1 MSHAKIKV
9 ALAALLACS
18 AFSASAASPFSDVDH
33 NDWSY
38 KAVAELSEQGVVDGY
53 PDGSFKGN
61 KEISRFE
68 TAQIVAR
75 LLAKENS
82 LNNEQKASV
91 HKLANAYSDELKQLG
106 VRVDNV
112 EKKLGKTALITEIR
126 VSGMNRYDNVF
137 KDTKKSHYEF
147 GARVGFNTIT
157 KVNPRTT
164 VYGQL
169 ETYMSLNGQPM
180 YDVNADQHEDSKLHL
195 GRLFVTHQF
204 GKEETDPRS
213 PMGPMSNII
222 GIGQFPVT
230 MGVTGYTYKGN
241 FKGAFIQFGDANKG
255 GHLRLAYG
263 RATDINYDYT
273 APMQR
278 GIKGLSTSFAEA
290 AVKVGTQ
297 LADRKK
303 QLEGIVQANE
313 SPEKVA
319 AAKAGLAILAKK
331 AEESQKAIAD
341 FDAKIDQNTDIYY
354 PLKDKNVMM
363 KDGEDADVPAAY
375 ASYIYK
381 KPGKYEVHAYALKA
395 VGPVSNIVQAYGT
408 ALSYNV
414 TDKLNLHGEYVK
426 NSVKLPLNNE
436 RPSSYTVGFTYGN
449 ASVLKPKSYSFGLDY
464 IHSQAGTYFGGSS
477 SDIADQYMAHVY
489 KDWVPTLTASEKP
502 ENHYKNMPAYFADS
516 FDNKLLGKNA
526 KVGGAKFFLAK
537 AQYVPIKGLIL
548 EASYGFNA
556 TDMGGR
562 QMDNIFRIQATAYIK

>member
-278 GIKGLSTSFAEA
+278 GIPNFEKTLNEIKGDSKSTPIAKNVA
-290 AVKVGTQ
+290 QKYQ
-297 LADRKK
+297 
-303 QLEGIVQANE
+303 QAID
-313 SPEKVA
+313 
-319 AAKAGLAILAKK
+319 AIKRLNPNN
-331 AEESQKAIAD
+331 
-341 FDAKIDQNTDIYY
+341 NTLY
-354 PLKDKNVMM
+354 PLAPKVMM

-395 VGPVSNIVQAYGT
+395 IGPVSNIVQAYGT

-426 NSVKLPLNNE
+426 NSVKLPLNDE

-489 KDWVPTLTASEKP
+489 KDWIPACAKTSLGK
-502 ENHYKNMPAYFADS
+502 MPAYFADK
-516 FDNKLLGKNA
+516 FDNQIKATTPEELA
-526 KVGGAKFFLAK
+526 KAIATPSGGAKFFLAK

-556 TDMGGR
+556 TDMGGK

>member
-38 KAVAELSEQGVVDGY
+38 KAVAELSKQGVIDGY

-126 VSGMNRYDNVF
+126 VSGMNRYDNIF

-278 GIKGLSTSFAEA
+278 GIHNFDKTLAEIEKNSESRKDIKGP
-290 AVKVGTQ
+290 
-297 LADRKK
+297 LALK
-303 QLEGIVQANE
+303 
-313 SPEKVA
+313 
-319 AAKAGLAILAKK
+319 AKDEAKK
-331 AEESQKAIAD
+331 ALINAVKAG
-341 FDAKIDQNTDIYY
+341 KGTLY
-354 PLKDKNVMM
+354 PLAPKVMM

-426 NSVKLPLNNE
+426 NSVKLPLNDE
-436 RPSSYTVGFTYGN
+436 SPSSYTVGFTYGN

-489 KDWVPTLTASEKP
+489 KDWTPAYASTSLGK
-502 ENHYKNMPAYFADS
+502 MPAYFADK
-516 FDNKLLGKNA
+516 FDNQLKA
-526 KVGGAKFFLAK
+526 KTIEEIVKAKTTPSGGAKFFLAK

-556 TDMGGR
+556 TDMGGK

>member
-9 ALAALLACS
+9 ALAAFLACS

-82 LNNEQKASV
+82 LNNEQKASI

-241 FKGAFIQFGDANKG
+241 FKGAFIQFGDANIG

-278 GIKGLSTSFAEA
+278 GIHNFDKTLAEIEANPKSRADIKGPRALQAKADAKEA
-290 AVKVGTQ
+290 LINAVKAGKGT
-297 LADRKK
+297 L
-303 QLEGIVQANE
+303 
-313 SPEKVA
+313 
-319 AAKAGLAILAKK
+319 
-331 AEESQKAIAD
+331 
-341 FDAKIDQNTDIYY
+341 Y
-354 PLKDKNVMM
+354 PLAPKVMM

-395 VGPVSNIVQAYGT
+395 VGPVSNIVHAYGT

-426 NSVKLPLNNE
+426 NSVKLPLNDE
-436 RPSSYTVGFTYGN
+436 RPSSYIVGFTYGK

-489 KDWVPTLTASEKP
+489 KDWKP
-502 ENHYKNMPAYFADS
+502 EYASTSLGKMPAYFADK
-516 FDNKLLGKNA
+516 FDNQLKA
-526 KVGGAKFFLAK
+526 KTIEEIVKAKTTPSGGAKFFLAK

>member
-38 KAVAELSEQGVVDGY
+38 KAVAELSAQGVVDGY

-204 GKEETDPRS
+204 GKQETDPRS

-278 GIKGLSTSFAEA
+278 GIPNFEKTLNEIKGDSKSTPIAKNVA
-290 AVKVGTQ
+290 QKYQ
-297 LADRKK
+297 
-303 QLEGIVQANE
+303 QAID
-313 SPEKVA
+313 
-319 AAKAGLAILAKK
+319 AIKRLNPNN
-331 AEESQKAIAD
+331 
-341 FDAKIDQNTDIYY
+341 NTLY
-354 PLKDKNVMM
+354 PLAPKVMM

-426 NSVKLPLNNE
+426 NSVKLPLNDE

-489 KDWVPTLTASEKP
+489 KDWKP
-502 ENHYKNMPAYFADS
+502 ECASASLGKMPAYFADK
-516 FDNKLLGKNA
+516 FDNQIKA
-526 KVGGAKFFLAK
+526 KTLEEFNKAKATPSGGAKFFLAK

-556 TDMGGR
+556 TDMGGK

>member
-38 KAVAELSEQGVVDGY
+38 KAVAELSEQGVIDGY
-53 PDGSFKGN
+53 PDSSFKGN

-278 GIKGLSTSFAEA
+278 GIHNFDKTLAEINNNHDALAGIKGFAANNAKNKAKEA
-290 AVKVGTQ
+290 LINAVKAGKGT
-297 LADRKK
+297 L
-303 QLEGIVQANE
+303 
-313 SPEKVA
+313 
-319 AAKAGLAILAKK
+319 
-331 AEESQKAIAD
+331 
-341 FDAKIDQNTDIYY
+341 Y
-354 PLKDKNVMM
+354 PLAPKVMM

-426 NSVKLPLNNE
+426 NSVKLPLNDE
-436 RPSSYTVGFTYGN
+436 KPSSYTVGFTYGN

-489 KDWVPTLTASEKP
+489 KDWIPAYAKTSLGK
-502 ENHYKNMPAYFADS
+502 MPAYFADK
-516 FDNKLLGKNA
+516 FDNQLKA
-526 KVGGAKFFLAK
+526 KTIEEIVKAKATPSGGAKFFLAK

-556 TDMGGR
+556 TDMGGK

>member
-38 KAVAELSEQGVVDGY
+38 KAVAELSAQGVVDGY

-137 KDTKKSHYEF
+137 KDKKKSHYEF

-278 GIKGLSTSFAEA
+278 GIPNFENTLNEIKYKSIKGLPRDVSL
-290 AVKVGTQ
+290 K
-297 LADRKK
+297 
-303 QLEGIVQANE
+303 
-313 SPEKVA
+313 
-319 AAKAGLAILAKK
+319 KAGEASKLVIKDKTL
-331 AEESQKAIAD
+331 
-341 FDAKIDQNTDIYY
+341 Y
-354 PLKDKNVMM
+354 PLAPKVMM

-426 NSVKLPLNNE
+426 NSVKLPLNEE
-436 RPSSYTVGFTYGN
+436 RPSSYTVGFTYGK

-489 KDWVPTLTASEKP
+489 KDWVPALTDSKKP
-502 ENHYKNMPAYFADS
+502 ENHYKNMPAYFADK
-516 FDNKLLGKNA
+516 FDNKIKA
-526 KVGGAKFFLAK
+526 KTLEEFNKAKATPSGGAKFFLAK

-556 TDMGGR
+556 TDMGGK

>member
-1 MSHAKIKV
+1 MSYAKIKV

-38 KAVAELSEQGVVDGY
+38 KAVAELSAQGVVDGY

-112 EKKLGKTALITEIR
+112 EKKLGKTALITEIH

-213 PMGPMSNII
+213 PMGPTSNII

-255 GHLRLAYG
+255 GHLRIAYG

-278 GIKGLSTSFAEA
+278 GIPNFEKTLNEINTNPKSTPIAKNVA
-290 AVKVGTQ
+290 QKHQ
-297 LADRKK
+297 
-303 QLEGIVQANE
+303 QAID
-313 SPEKVA
+313 
-319 AAKAGLAILAKK
+319 AIKRLNPNN
-331 AEESQKAIAD
+331 
-341 FDAKIDQNTDIYY
+341 NTLY
-354 PLKDKNVMM
+354 PLAPKVMM
-363 KDGEDADVPAAY
+363 KQGEDADVPAAY

-426 NSVKLPLNNE
+426 NSVKLPLNGE
-436 RPSSYTVGFTYGN
+436 RPSSYTVGFTYGK
-449 ASVLKPKSYSFGLDY
+449 ASVLKPKSYSFGIDY

-489 KDWVPTLTASEKP
+489 KNWTPAYASTSLGK
-502 ENHYKNMPAYFADS
+502 MPAYFADK
-516 FDNKLLGKNA
+516 FDNQIKA
-526 KVGGAKFFLAK
+526 KTIEEIVKAKTTPVGGAKFFLAK

-556 TDMGGR
+556 TDMGGK

>member
-126 VSGMNRYDNVF
+126 VSGMNRYDNIF

-204 GKEETDPRS
+204 GKEKTDPRS

-278 GIKGLSTSFAEA
+278 GIHNFDKTLAEINNSHDALAGIKGFAATNAKNKAKEA
-290 AVKVGTQ
+290 LINAVKEGKGT
-297 LADRKK
+297 L
-303 QLEGIVQANE
+303 
-313 SPEKVA
+313 
-319 AAKAGLAILAKK
+319 
-331 AEESQKAIAD
+331 
-341 FDAKIDQNTDIYY
+341 Y
-354 PLKDKNVMM
+354 PLAPKVMM

-381 KPGKYEVHAYALKA
+381 KPGKYEIHAYALKA

-426 NSVKLPLNNE
+426 NSVKLPLNDE
-436 RPSSYTVGFTYGN
+436 KPSSYTVGFTYGN

-489 KDWVPTLTASEKP
+489 KDWIPAYAKTSLGK
-502 ENHYKNMPAYFADS
+502 MPAYFADK
-516 FDNKLLGKNA
+516 FDNQLKA
-526 KVGGAKFFLAK
+526 KTIEEIVKAKATPSGGAKFFLAK

-556 TDMGGR
+556 TDMGGK

>member
-38 KAVAELSEQGVVDGY
+38 KAVAELSAQGVVDGY

-112 EKKLGKTALITEIR
+112 EKKLGKTDLITEIR

-204 GKEETDPRS
+204 GKQETDPRS

-278 GIKGLSTSFAEA
+278 GIHNFDKTLAEINNSHDALAGIKGFAATNAKNKAKEA
-290 AVKVGTQ
+290 LINAVKEGKGT
-297 LADRKK
+297 L
-303 QLEGIVQANE
+303 
-313 SPEKVA
+313 
-319 AAKAGLAILAKK
+319 
-331 AEESQKAIAD
+331 
-341 FDAKIDQNTDIYY
+341 Y
-354 PLKDKNVMM
+354 PLAPKVMM

-381 KPGKYEVHAYALKA
+381 KPGKYEIHAYALKA

-426 NSVKLPLNNE
+426 NSVKLPLNDE

-489 KDWVPTLTASEKP
+489 KDWIPAYAKTSLGK
-502 ENHYKNMPAYFADS
+502 MPAYFADK
-516 FDNKLLGKNA
+516 FDNQLKA
-526 KVGGAKFFLAK
+526 KTIEDIVKAKTTPSGGAKFFLAK

-556 TDMGGR
+556 TDMGGK

>member
-126 VSGMNRYDNVF
+126 VSGMNRYDNIF

-278 GIKGLSTSFAEA
+278 GIHNFGEALAEIEANPESRKGIKGFAATNAKAKAKEA
-290 AVKVGTQ
+290 LINAVKAGKGT
-297 LADRKK
+297 L
-303 QLEGIVQANE
+303 
-313 SPEKVA
+313 
-319 AAKAGLAILAKK
+319 
-331 AEESQKAIAD
+331 
-341 FDAKIDQNTDIYY
+341 Y
-354 PLKDKNVMM
+354 PLAPKVMM

-426 NSVKLPLNNE
+426 NSVKLPLNDE
-436 RPSSYTVGFTYGN
+436 KPSSYTVGFTYGN

-489 KDWVPTLTASEKP
+489 KDWIPAYAKTSLGK
-502 ENHYKNMPAYFADS
+502 MPAYFADK
-516 FDNKLLGKNA
+516 FDNQLKA
-526 KVGGAKFFLAK
+526 KTIEEIVKAKTTPSGGAKFFLAK

-556 TDMGGR
+556 TDMGGK

>member
-278 GIKGLSTSFAEA
+278 GIHNFGEALAEIEANPESRKGIKGFAATNVKAKAKEA
-290 AVKVGTQ
+290 LINAVKAGKGT
-297 LADRKK
+297 L
-303 QLEGIVQANE
+303 
-313 SPEKVA
+313 
-319 AAKAGLAILAKK
+319 
-331 AEESQKAIAD
+331 
-341 FDAKIDQNTDIYY
+341 Y
-354 PLKDKNVMM
+354 PLAPKVMM

-426 NSVKLPLNNE
+426 NSVKLPLNDE

-489 KDWVPTLTASEKP
+489 KDWTPAYAKTSLGK
-502 ENHYKNMPAYFADS
+502 MPAYFADK
-516 FDNKLLGKNA
+516 FDNQIKA
-526 KVGGAKFFLAK
+526 KTIEDIVKAKTTPSGGAKFFLAK

-556 TDMGGR
+556 TDMGGK

>member
-278 GIKGLSTSFAEA
+278 GIPNFEKTLNEIKGDSKSTPIAKNVA
-290 AVKVGTQ
+290 QKYQ
-297 LADRKK
+297 
-303 QLEGIVQANE
+303 QAID
-313 SPEKVA
+313 
-319 AAKAGLAILAKK
+319 AIKRLNPNN
-331 AEESQKAIAD
+331 
-341 FDAKIDQNTDIYY
+341 NTLY
-354 PLKDKNVMM
+354 PLAPKVMM

-381 KPGKYEVHAYALKA
+381 KPGKYEIHAYALKA

-426 NSVKLPLNNE
+426 NSVKLPLNDE

-449 ASVLKPKSYSFGLDY
+449 ASVLKPKSYSFGIDY

-489 KDWVPTLTASEKP
+489 KDWTPASTSTSLGK
-502 ENHYKNMPAYFADS
+502 MPAYFADK
-516 FDNKLLGKNA
+516 FDNQIKATTPEEIVKA
-526 KVGGAKFFLAK
+526 IATPSGGAKFFLAK

>member
-1 MSHAKIKV
+1 
-9 ALAALLACS
+9 
-18 AFSASAASPFSDVDH
+18 
-33 NDWSY
+33 
-38 KAVAELSEQGVVDGY
+38 
-53 PDGSFKGN
+53 
-61 KEISRFE
+61 
-68 TAQIVAR
+68 
-75 LLAKENS
+75 
-82 LNNEQKASV
+82 
-91 HKLANAYSDELKQLG
+91 
-106 VRVDNV
+106 
-112 EKKLGKTALITEIR
+112 
-126 VSGMNRYDNVF
+126 
-137 KDTKKSHYEF
+137 
-147 GARVGFNTIT
+147 
-157 KVNPRTT
+157 
-164 VYGQL
+164 
-169 ETYMSLNGQPM
+169 MSLNGQPM

-278 GIKGLSTSFAEA
+278 GIHNFDKTLDEISDPKFMKGSPGDVILKKVREA
-290 AVKVGTQ
+290 NK
-297 LADRKK
+297 
-303 QLEGIVQANE
+303 I
-313 SPEKVA
+313 
-319 AAKAGLAILAKK
+319 KK
-331 AEESQKAIAD
+331 AIVNGT
-341 FDAKIDQNTDIYY
+341 FY
-354 PLKDKNVMM
+354 PLAPKVMM

-426 NSVKLPLNNE
+426 NSVKLPLNDE

-489 KDWVPTLTASEKP
+489 KDWVPALTDSKKP
-502 ENHYKNMPAYFADS
+502 ENHYKNMPAYFADKL
-516 FDNKLLGKNA
+516 DNKIKA
-526 KVGGAKFFLAK
+526 KTMEELDKAIATPSGGAKFFLAK

-556 TDMGGR
+556 TDMGGK

>member
-38 KAVAELSEQGVVDGY
+38 KAVAELSAQGVVDGY

-278 GIKGLSTSFAEA
+278 GIHNFENTLNEIEYKSIKGLPKDVSL
-290 AVKVGTQ
+290 K
-297 LADRKK
+297 
-303 QLEGIVQANE
+303 
-313 SPEKVA
+313 
-319 AAKAGLAILAKK
+319 KAGEANKIKK
-331 AEESQKAIAD
+331 AIVNGT
-341 FDAKIDQNTDIYY
+341 FY
-354 PLKDKNVMM
+354 PLAPKVMM

-381 KPGKYEVHAYALKA
+381 KPGKYEIHAYALKA

-426 NSVKLPLNNE
+426 NSVKLPLNDE

-489 KDWVPTLTASEKP
+489 KDWTPAHASTSLGK
-502 ENHYKNMPAYFADS
+502 MPAYFADK
-516 FDNKLLGKNA
+516 FDNKIKA
-526 KVGGAKFFLAK
+526 KTLDEFNKAEATPSGGAKFFLAK

-556 TDMGGR
+556 TDMGGK

>member
-38 KAVAELSEQGVVDGY
+38 KAVAELSSQGVVDGY

-137 KDTKKSHYEF
+137 KSTKKSHYEF

-213 PMGPMSNII
+213 PMGPTSNII

-278 GIKGLSTSFAEA
+278 GIHNFENTLNEIEYKSIKGLPKDVSL
-290 AVKVGTQ
+290 K
-297 LADRKK
+297 
-303 QLEGIVQANE
+303 
-313 SPEKVA
+313 
-319 AAKAGLAILAKK
+319 KAGEANKIKK
-331 AEESQKAIAD
+331 AIVNGT
-341 FDAKIDQNTDIYY
+341 FY
-354 PLKDKNVMM
+354 PLAPKVMM

-381 KPGKYEVHAYALKA
+381 KPGKYEIHAYALKA

-426 NSVKLPLNNE
+426 NSVKLPLNDE

-489 KDWVPTLTASEKP
+489 KDWTPAHASTSLGK
-502 ENHYKNMPAYFADS
+502 MPAYFADK
-516 FDNKLLGKNA
+516 FDNKIKA
-526 KVGGAKFFLAK
+526 KTLDEFNKAEATPSGGAKFFLAK

-556 TDMGGR
+556 TDMGGK

>member
-137 KDTKKSHYEF
+137 KSTKKSHYEF

-278 GIKGLSTSFAEA
+278 GIHNFDKTLAEIEKNSESRKDIKGPRALQAKADAKEA
-290 AVKVGTQ
+290 LINAVKAGKGT
-297 LADRKK
+297 L
-303 QLEGIVQANE
+303 
-313 SPEKVA
+313 
-319 AAKAGLAILAKK
+319 
-331 AEESQKAIAD
+331 
-341 FDAKIDQNTDIYY
+341 Y
-354 PLKDKNVMM
+354 PLAPKVMM

-381 KPGKYEVHAYALKA
+381 KPGKYEIHAYALKA

-426 NSVKLPLNNE
+426 NSVKLPLNDE

-489 KDWVPTLTASEKP
+489 KDWTPAYAKTSLGK
-502 ENHYKNMPAYFADS
+502 MPAYFADK
-516 FDNKLLGKNA
+516 FDNQIKA
-526 KVGGAKFFLAK
+526 KTIEEIVKAKTTPSGGAKFFLAK

-556 TDMGGR
+556 TDMGGK

>member
-278 GIKGLSTSFAEA
+278 GIHNFGEALAEIEANPESRKGIKGFAATNAKAKAKEA
-290 AVKVGTQ
+290 LINAVKAGKGT
-297 LADRKK
+297 L
-303 QLEGIVQANE
+303 
-313 SPEKVA
+313 
-319 AAKAGLAILAKK
+319 
-331 AEESQKAIAD
+331 
-341 FDAKIDQNTDIYY
+341 Y
-354 PLKDKNVMM
+354 PLAPKVMM

-414 TDKLNLHGEYVK
+414 TNKLNLHGEYVK
-426 NSVKLPLNNE
+426 NSVKLPLNDE

-489 KDWVPTLTASEKP
+489 KDWTPAYAKTSLGK
-502 ENHYKNMPAYFADS
+502 MPAYFADK
-516 FDNKLLGKNA
+516 FDNQIKA
-526 KVGGAKFFLAK
+526 KTIEEIVKAKTTPSGGAKFFLAK

-556 TDMGGR
+556 TDMGGK

>member
-38 KAVAELSEQGVVDGY
+38 KAVAELSKQGVIDGY

-126 VSGMNRYDNVF
+126 VSGMNRYDNIF
-137 KDTKKSHYEF
+137 KDKKKSHYEF

-278 GIKGLSTSFAEA
+278 GIHNFDKTLAEIEKNSESRKDIKGP
-290 AVKVGTQ
+290 
-297 LADRKK
+297 LALK
-303 QLEGIVQANE
+303 
-313 SPEKVA
+313 
-319 AAKAGLAILAKK
+319 AKDEAKK
-331 AEESQKAIAD
+331 ALINAVKAG
-341 FDAKIDQNTDIYY
+341 KGTLY
-354 PLKDKNVMM
+354 PLAPKVMM

-426 NSVKLPLNNE
+426 NSVKLPLNDE
-436 RPSSYTVGFTYGN
+436 RPSSYIVGFTYGK

-489 KDWVPTLTASEKP
+489 KDWKP
-502 ENHYKNMPAYFADS
+502 EYASTSLGKMPAYFADK
-516 FDNKLLGKNA
+516 FDNQLKA
-526 KVGGAKFFLAK
+526 KTIEEIVKAKTTPSGGAKFFLAK

>member
-126 VSGMNRYDNVF
+126 VSGMNRYDNIF

-204 GKEETDPRS
+204 GKQETDPRS

-278 GIKGLSTSFAEA
+278 GIPNFEKTLNEIKGDSKSTPIAKNVA
-290 AVKVGTQ
+290 QKYQ
-297 LADRKK
+297 
-303 QLEGIVQANE
+303 QAID
-313 SPEKVA
+313 
-319 AAKAGLAILAKK
+319 AIKRLNPNN
-331 AEESQKAIAD
+331 
-341 FDAKIDQNTDIYY
+341 NTLY
-354 PLKDKNVMM
+354 PLAPKVMM

-426 NSVKLPLNNE
+426 NSVKLPLNDE
-436 RPSSYTVGFTYGN
+436 RPSSYTVGFTYGK
-449 ASVLKPKSYSFGLDY
+449 ASVLKPKSYSFGIDY

-489 KDWVPTLTASEKP
+489 KDWTPASTSTSLGK
-502 ENHYKNMPAYFADS
+502 MPAYFADK
-516 FDNKLLGKNA
+516 FDNQIKATTPEEIVKA
-526 KVGGAKFFLAK
+526 IATPSGGAKFFLAK

>member
-278 GIKGLSTSFAEA
+278 GIHNFGEALAEIEANPESRKGIKGFAATNAKAKAKEA
-290 AVKVGTQ
+290 LINAVKAGKGT
-297 LADRKK
+297 L
-303 QLEGIVQANE
+303 
-313 SPEKVA
+313 
-319 AAKAGLAILAKK
+319 
-331 AEESQKAIAD
+331 
-341 FDAKIDQNTDIYY
+341 Y
-354 PLKDKNVMM
+354 PLAPKVMM

-426 NSVKLPLNNE
+426 NSVKLPLNDE
-436 RPSSYTVGFTYGN
+436 KPSSYTVGFTYGN

-489 KDWVPTLTASEKP
+489 KDWIPAYAKTSLGK
-502 ENHYKNMPAYFADS
+502 MPAYFADK
-516 FDNKLLGKNA
+516 FDNQLKA
-526 KVGGAKFFLAK
+526 KTIEEIVKAKTTPSGGAKFFLAK

-556 TDMGGR
+556 TDMGGK

>member
-126 VSGMNRYDNVF
+126 VSGMNRYDNIF
-137 KDTKKSHYEF
+137 KDKKKSHYEF

-278 GIKGLSTSFAEA
+278 GIHNFDKTLAEIEKNSESQKDIKGP
-290 AVKVGTQ
+290 
-297 LADRKK
+297 LALK
-303 QLEGIVQANE
+303 
-313 SPEKVA
+313 
-319 AAKAGLAILAKK
+319 AKDEAKK
-331 AEESQKAIAD
+331 ALINAVKAG
-341 FDAKIDQNTDIYY
+341 KGTLY
-354 PLKDKNVMM
+354 PLAPKVMM

-426 NSVKLPLNNE
+426 NSVKLPLNDE
-436 RPSSYTVGFTYGN
+436 RPSSYIVGFTYGK

-489 KDWVPTLTASEKP
+489 KDWKP
-502 ENHYKNMPAYFADS
+502 EYASTSLGKMPAYFADK
-516 FDNKLLGKNA
+516 FDNQLKA
-526 KVGGAKFFLAK
+526 KTIEEIVKAKTTPSGGAKFFLAK

-562 QMDNIFRIQATAYIK
+562 QMYNIFRIQATAYIK

>member
-1 MSHAKIKV
+1 MSHAKINV

-18 AFSASAASPFSDVDH
+18 AFSASAANPFSDVDH

-38 KAVAELSEQGVVDGY
+38 KAVAELSAQGVVDGY

-230 MGVTGYTYKGN
+230 MGVTGYTSKGN

-278 GIKGLSTSFAEA
+278 GIPNFEKTLNEIKGDSKSTPIAKNVA
-290 AVKVGTQ
+290 QKYQ
-297 LADRKK
+297 
-303 QLEGIVQANE
+303 QAID
-313 SPEKVA
+313 
-319 AAKAGLAILAKK
+319 AIKRLNPNN
-331 AEESQKAIAD
+331 
-341 FDAKIDQNTDIYY
+341 NTLY
-354 PLKDKNVMM
+354 PLAPKVMM

-426 NSVKLPLNNE
+426 NSVKLPLNDE
-436 RPSSYTVGFTYGN
+436 RPSSYTVGFTYGK
-449 ASVLKPKSYSFGLDY
+449 ASVLKPKSYSFGIDY

-489 KDWVPTLTASEKP
+489 KDWTPASTSTSLGK
-502 ENHYKNMPAYFADS
+502 MPAYFADK
-516 FDNKLLGKNA
+516 FDNQIKATTPEEIVKA
-526 KVGGAKFFLAK
+526 IATPSGGAKFFLAK

>member
-38 KAVAELSEQGVVDGY
+38 KAVAELSKQGVIDGY

-61 KEISRFE
+61 KEVSRFE

-126 VSGMNRYDNVF
+126 VSGMNRYDNIF

-278 GIKGLSTSFAEA
+278 GIHNFDKTLAEIEKNSESRKDIKGP
-290 AVKVGTQ
+290 
-297 LADRKK
+297 LALK
-303 QLEGIVQANE
+303 
-313 SPEKVA
+313 
-319 AAKAGLAILAKK
+319 AKDEAKK
-331 AEESQKAIAD
+331 ALINAVKAG
-341 FDAKIDQNTDIYY
+341 KGTLY
-354 PLKDKNVMM
+354 PLAPKVMM

-426 NSVKLPLNNE
+426 NSVKLPLNDE

-489 KDWVPTLTASEKP
+489 KDWTPAYASTSLGK
-502 ENHYKNMPAYFADS
+502 MPAYFADK
-516 FDNKLLGKNA
+516 FDNQLKA
-526 KVGGAKFFLAK
+526 KTIEEIVKAKTTPSGGAKFFLAK

-556 TDMGGR
+556 TDMGGK

>member
-9 ALAALLACS
+9 VLAALLACS

-278 GIKGLSTSFAEA
+278 GIPNFGKTLAEIEANHESRKGIKGVA
-290 AVKVGTQ
+290 AT
-297 LADRKK
+297 
-303 QLEGIVQANE
+303 
-313 SPEKVA
+313 
-319 AAKAGLAILAKK
+319 AAKAKAK
-331 AEESQKAIAD
+331 EELKNAVTAG
-341 FDAKIDQNTDIYY
+341 KGTLY
-354 PLKDKNVMM
+354 PLAPKVMM
-363 KDGEDADVPAAY
+363 KEGEDADVPAAY

-426 NSVKLPLNNE
+426 NSVKLPLNGE
-436 RPSSYTVGFTYGN
+436 RPSSYTVGFTYGK
-449 ASVLKPKSYSFGLDY
+449 ASVLKPKSYSFGIDY

-489 KDWVPTLTASEKP
+489 KDWTPAYAKTSLGK
-502 ENHYKNMPAYFADS
+502 MPAYFADK
-516 FDNKLLGKNA
+516 FDNQIKA
-526 KVGGAKFFLAK
+526 KTWEEIVKAKTTPVGGAKFFLAK

-556 TDMGGR
+556 TDMGGK

>member
-38 KAVAELSEQGVVDGY
+38 KAVAELSEQGVIDGY

-278 GIKGLSTSFAEA
+278 GIPNFGKTLAEIEANHESRKGIKGVA
-290 AVKVGTQ
+290 AT
-297 LADRKK
+297 
-303 QLEGIVQANE
+303 
-313 SPEKVA
+313 
-319 AAKAGLAILAKK
+319 AAKAKAK
-331 AEESQKAIAD
+331 EELKNAVTAG
-341 FDAKIDQNTDIYY
+341 KGTLY
-354 PLKDKNVMM
+354 PLAPKVMM
-363 KDGEDADVPAAY
+363 KEGEDADVPAAY

-426 NSVKLPLNNE
+426 NSVKLPLNGE
-436 RPSSYTVGFTYGN
+436 RPSSYTVGFTYGK
-449 ASVLKPKSYSFGLDY
+449 ASVLKPKSYSFGIDY

-489 KDWVPTLTASEKP
+489 KDWTPAYAKTSLGK
-502 ENHYKNMPAYFADS
+502 MPAYFADK
-516 FDNKLLGKNA
+516 FDNQIKA
-526 KVGGAKFFLAK
+526 KTWEEIVKAKTTPVGGAKFFLAK

-556 TDMGGR
+556 TDMGGK

>member
-9 ALAALLACS
+9 ALAAFLACS

-82 LNNEQKASV
+82 LNNEQKASI

-241 FKGAFIQFGDANKG
+241 FKGAFIQFGDANIG

-278 GIKGLSTSFAEA
+278 GIPNFEKTLNEIKGDSKSTPIAKNVA
-290 AVKVGTQ
+290 QKYQ
-297 LADRKK
+297 
-303 QLEGIVQANE
+303 QAID
-313 SPEKVA
+313 
-319 AAKAGLAILAKK
+319 AIKRLNPNN
-331 AEESQKAIAD
+331 
-341 FDAKIDQNTDIYY
+341 NTLY
-354 PLKDKNVMM
+354 PLAPKVMM

-426 NSVKLPLNNE
+426 NSVKLPLNDE

-489 KDWVPTLTASEKP
+489 KDWTPAYASTSLGK
-502 ENHYKNMPAYFADS
+502 MPAYFADK
-516 FDNKLLGKNA
+516 FDNQIKA
-526 KVGGAKFFLAK
+526 KTPEEIVKAKATPSGGAKFFLAK

-556 TDMGGR
+556 TDMGGK

>member
-213 PMGPMSNII
+213 PMGPTSNII

-278 GIKGLSTSFAEA
+278 GIPNFEDTLNEIKNEALKG
-290 AVKVGTQ
+290 
-297 LADRKK
+297 
-303 QLEGIVQANE
+303 
-313 SPEKVA
+313 SPIDV
-319 AAKAGLAILAKK
+319 ILKK
-331 AEESQKAIAD
+331 AREANKLVIKD
-341 FDAKIDQNTDIYY
+341 KTLY
-354 PLKDKNVMM
+354 PLGPKVMM

-395 VGPVSNIVQAYGT
+395 VGPVSNILQAYGT

-426 NSVKLPLNNE
+426 NSVKLPLNGE
-436 RPSSYTVGFTYGN
+436 RPSSYIVGFTYGK

-489 KDWVPTLTASEKP
+489 KDWVPALTDSKKP
-502 ENHYKNMPAYFADS
+502 ENHYKNMPAYFADKL
-516 FDNKLLGKNA
+516 DNKIKA
-526 KVGGAKFFLAK
+526 KTMEELDKAIATPSGGAKFFLAK

-556 TDMGGR
+556 TDMGGK

>member
-126 VSGMNRYDNVF
+126 VSGMNRYDNIF
-137 KDTKKSHYEF
+137 KDKKKSHYEF

-278 GIKGLSTSFAEA
+278 GIHNFDKTLAEINNSHDALAGIKGPRALQAKADAKEA
-290 AVKVGTQ
+290 LINAVKAGKGT
-297 LADRKK
+297 L
-303 QLEGIVQANE
+303 
-313 SPEKVA
+313 
-319 AAKAGLAILAKK
+319 
-331 AEESQKAIAD
+331 
-341 FDAKIDQNTDIYY
+341 Y
-354 PLKDKNVMM
+354 PLAPKVMM

-489 KDWVPTLTASEKP
+489 KDWTPAYASTSLGK
-502 ENHYKNMPAYFADS
+502 MPAYFADK
-516 FDNKLLGKNA
+516 FDNQLKA
-526 KVGGAKFFLAK
+526 KTIEEIVKAKTTPSGGAKFFLAK

-556 TDMGGR
+556 TDMGGK

>member
-278 GIKGLSTSFAEA
+278 GIPNFGKTLAEIEANHESRKGIKGVA
-290 AVKVGTQ
+290 AT
-297 LADRKK
+297 
-303 QLEGIVQANE
+303 
-313 SPEKVA
+313 
-319 AAKAGLAILAKK
+319 AAKAKAK
-331 AEESQKAIAD
+331 EELKNAVTAG
-341 FDAKIDQNTDIYY
+341 KGTLY
-354 PLKDKNVMM
+354 PLAPKVMM
-363 KDGEDADVPAAY
+363 KEGEDADVPAAY

-426 NSVKLPLNNE
+426 NSVKLPLNGE
-436 RPSSYTVGFTYGN
+436 RPSSYTVGFTYGK
-449 ASVLKPKSYSFGLDY
+449 ASVLKPKSYSFGIDY

-489 KDWVPTLTASEKP
+489 KDWTPAYAKTSLGK
-502 ENHYKNMPAYFADS
+502 MPAYFADK
-516 FDNKLLGKNA
+516 FDNQIKA
-526 KVGGAKFFLAK
+526 KTWEEIVKAKTTPVGGAKFFLAK

-556 TDMGGR
+556 TDMGGK

>member
-204 GKEETDPRS
+204 GKQETDPRS

-278 GIKGLSTSFAEA
+278 GIPNFEKTLNEIKGDSKSTPIAKNVA
-290 AVKVGTQ
+290 QKYQ
-297 LADRKK
+297 
-303 QLEGIVQANE
+303 QAID
-313 SPEKVA
+313 
-319 AAKAGLAILAKK
+319 AIKRLNPNN
-331 AEESQKAIAD
+331 
-341 FDAKIDQNTDIYY
+341 NTLY
-354 PLKDKNVMM
+354 PLAPKVMM

-426 NSVKLPLNNE
+426 NSVKLPLNGE
-436 RPSSYTVGFTYGN
+436 RPSSYTVGFTYGK
-449 ASVLKPKSYSFGLDY
+449 ASVLKPKSYSFGIDY

-489 KDWVPTLTASEKP
+489 KDWIPEHASTSLGK
-502 ENHYKNMPAYFADS
+502 MPAYFADK
-516 FDNKLLGKNA
+516 FDNQVKA
-526 KVGGAKFFLAK
+526 KSLAELNKAATTPVGGAKFFLAK

-556 TDMGGR
+556 TDMGGK

>member
-38 KAVAELSEQGVVDGY
+38 KAVAELSAQGVVDGY

-204 GKEETDPRS
+204 GKQETDPRS

-278 GIKGLSTSFAEA
+278 GIHNFDKTLDEISDPKFMKGSPGDVILKKVREA
-290 AVKVGTQ
+290 NK
-297 LADRKK
+297 
-303 QLEGIVQANE
+303 I
-313 SPEKVA
+313 
-319 AAKAGLAILAKK
+319 KK
-331 AEESQKAIAD
+331 AIVNGT
-341 FDAKIDQNTDIYY
+341 FY
-354 PLKDKNVMM
+354 PLAPKVMM

-426 NSVKLPLNNE
+426 NSVKLPLNDE

-489 KDWVPTLTASEKP
+489 KDWIPEHASTSLGK
-502 ENHYKNMPAYFADS
+502 MPAYFADK
-516 FDNKLLGKNA
+516 FDNKIKA
-526 KVGGAKFFLAK
+526 KTMEELDKAIATPSGGAKFFLAK

-556 TDMGGR
+556 TDMGGK

>member
-38 KAVAELSEQGVVDGY
+38 KAVAELSAQGVVDGY

-169 ETYMSLNGQPM
+169 ETYMSLKGQPM

-278 GIKGLSTSFAEA
+278 GIHNFGKTLAEIEANSESRKGIKGVPAHQAKAEA
-290 AVKVGTQ
+290 KEALINAVKAGKGT
-297 LADRKK
+297 L
-303 QLEGIVQANE
+303 
-313 SPEKVA
+313 
-319 AAKAGLAILAKK
+319 
-331 AEESQKAIAD
+331 
-341 FDAKIDQNTDIYY
+341 Y
-354 PLKDKNVMM
+354 PLAPKVMM

-489 KDWVPTLTASEKP
+489 KDWKP
-502 ENHYKNMPAYFADS
+502 EYASTSLGKMPAYFADK
-516 FDNKLLGKNA
+516 FDNQLKA
-526 KVGGAKFFLAK
+526 KTIEEIVKAKTTPSGGAKFFLAK

-556 TDMGGR
+556 TDMGGK

>member
-38 KAVAELSEQGVVDGY
+38 KAVAELSEQGVIDGY

-278 GIKGLSTSFAEA
+278 GIHNFDKTLAEINNSHDALAGIKGFAATNAKNKAREA
-290 AVKVGTQ
+290 LINAVKAGKGT
-297 LADRKK
+297 L
-303 QLEGIVQANE
+303 
-313 SPEKVA
+313 
-319 AAKAGLAILAKK
+319 
-331 AEESQKAIAD
+331 
-341 FDAKIDQNTDIYY
+341 Y
-354 PLKDKNVMM
+354 PLAPKVMM

-426 NSVKLPLNNE
+426 NSVKLPLNDE

-489 KDWVPTLTASEKP
+489 KDWIPAYAKTSLGK
-502 ENHYKNMPAYFADS
+502 MPAYFADK
-516 FDNKLLGKNA
+516 FDNQLKA
-526 KVGGAKFFLAK
+526 KTIEDIVKAKTTPSGGAKFFLAK

-556 TDMGGR
+556 TDMGGK

>member
-112 EKKLGKTALITEIR
+112 EKKLGKTDLITEIR

-278 GIKGLSTSFAEA
+278 GIHNFDKTLAEIEKNSESRKDIKDPRA
-290 AVKVGTQ
+290 LQAKADAKEALINAVKAGKGT
-297 LADRKK
+297 L
-303 QLEGIVQANE
+303 
-313 SPEKVA
+313 
-319 AAKAGLAILAKK
+319 
-331 AEESQKAIAD
+331 
-341 FDAKIDQNTDIYY
+341 Y
-354 PLKDKNVMM
+354 PLAPKVMM

-489 KDWVPTLTASEKP
+489 KDWKP
-502 ENHYKNMPAYFADS
+502 EYASTSLGKMPAYFADK
-516 FDNKLLGKNA
+516 FDNQLKA
-526 KVGGAKFFLAK
+526 KTIEEIVKAKTTPSGGAKFFLAK

-556 TDMGGR
+556 TDMGGK

>member
-38 KAVAELSEQGVVDGY
+38 KAVAELSEQGVIDGY

-204 GKEETDPRS
+204 GKQETDPRS

-278 GIKGLSTSFAEA
+278 GIHNFDKTLDEISDPKFMKGSPGDVILKKVREA
-290 AVKVGTQ
+290 NK
-297 LADRKK
+297 
-303 QLEGIVQANE
+303 I
-313 SPEKVA
+313 
-319 AAKAGLAILAKK
+319 KK
-331 AEESQKAIAD
+331 AIVNGT
-341 FDAKIDQNTDIYY
+341 FY
-354 PLKDKNVMM
+354 PLAPKVMM

-426 NSVKLPLNNE
+426 NSVKLPLNDE

-489 KDWVPTLTASEKP
+489 KDWIPEHASTSLGK
-502 ENHYKNMPAYFADS
+502 MPAYFADK
-516 FDNKLLGKNA
+516 FDNKIKA
-526 KVGGAKFFLAK
+526 KTMEELDKAIATPSGGAKFFLAK

-556 TDMGGR
+556 TDMGGK

>member
-1 MSHAKIKV
+1 MSYAKIKV

-38 KAVAELSEQGVVDGY
+38 KAVAELSAQGVVDGY

-112 EKKLGKTALITEIR
+112 EKKLGKTALITEIH

-213 PMGPMSNII
+213 PMGPTSNII

-255 GHLRLAYG
+255 GHLRIAYG

-278 GIKGLSTSFAEA
+278 GIPNFEKTLNEINTNPKSTPIAKNVA
-290 AVKVGTQ
+290 QKHQ
-297 LADRKK
+297 
-303 QLEGIVQANE
+303 QAID
-313 SPEKVA
+313 
-319 AAKAGLAILAKK
+319 AIKRLNPNN
-331 AEESQKAIAD
+331 
-341 FDAKIDQNTDIYY
+341 NTLY
-354 PLKDKNVMM
+354 PLAPKVMM
-363 KDGEDADVPAAY
+363 KQGEDADVPAAY

-426 NSVKLPLNNE
+426 NSVKLPLNGE
-436 RPSSYTVGFTYGN
+436 RPSSYTVGFTYGK
-449 ASVLKPKSYSFGLDY
+449 ASVLKPKSYSFGIDY

-489 KDWVPTLTASEKP
+489 KDWTPAYASTSLGK
-502 ENHYKNMPAYFADS
+502 MPAYFADK
-516 FDNKLLGKNA
+516 FDNQIKA
-526 KVGGAKFFLAK
+526 KTIEEIVKAKTTPVGGAKFFLAK

-556 TDMGGR
+556 TDMGGK

>member
-38 KAVAELSEQGVVDGY
+38 KAVAELSAQGVVDGY

-213 PMGPMSNII
+213 PMGPTSNII

-278 GIKGLSTSFAEA
+278 GIPNFGKTLDEIEKSAPIVA
-290 AVKVGTQ
+290 QKYQQAIINGT
-297 LADRKK
+297 L
-303 QLEGIVQANE
+303 
-313 SPEKVA
+313 
-319 AAKAGLAILAKK
+319 
-331 AEESQKAIAD
+331 
-341 FDAKIDQNTDIYY
+341 Y
-354 PLKDKNVMM
+354 PLAPKVMM

-395 VGPVSNIVQAYGT
+395 VGPVSNILQAYGT

-414 TDKLNLHGEYVK
+414 TDKLNFHGEYVK
-426 NSVKLPLNNE
+426 NSVRLPLNKE
-436 RPSSYTVGFTYGN
+436 KPSSYIVGFTYGK
-449 ASVLKPKSYSFGLDY
+449 ASVLKPKSYSFGIDY

-489 KDWVPTLTASEKP
+489 KDWKP
-502 ENHYKNMPAYFADS
+502 EYASTSLGKMPAYFADK
-516 FDNKLLGKNA
+516 FDNQVKA
-526 KVGGAKFFLAK
+526 KSLAEIMKAETTPVGGAKFFLAK

-556 TDMGGR
+556 TDMGGK

>member
-18 AFSASAASPFSDVDH
+18 AFSASAASPFSDVDN

-38 KAVAELSEQGVVDGY
+38 KAVAELSAQGVVDGY

-278 GIKGLSTSFAEA
+278 GIHNFDKTLAEINNSHDALAGIKGFAATNAKNKAREA
-290 AVKVGTQ
+290 LINAVKAGKGT
-297 LADRKK
+297 L
-303 QLEGIVQANE
+303 
-313 SPEKVA
+313 
-319 AAKAGLAILAKK
+319 
-331 AEESQKAIAD
+331 
-341 FDAKIDQNTDIYY
+341 Y
-354 PLKDKNVMM
+354 PLAPKVMM

-426 NSVKLPLNNE
+426 NSVKLPLNDE

-489 KDWVPTLTASEKP
+489 KDWIPAYAKTSLGK
-502 ENHYKNMPAYFADS
+502 MPAYFADK
-516 FDNKLLGKNA
+516 FDNQIKA
-526 KVGGAKFFLAK
+526 KTIEDIVKAKTTPSGGAKFFLAK

-556 TDMGGR
+556 TDMGGK